1 MSERTRRIAVAWI
14 TAAWLGAGGAAYGQA
29 YPSRPIQILVPF
41 SAGNVID
48 LLARGLGEGL
58 AQAMGASVL
67 IVNRE
72 GASGIIAMS
81 ALASAKPDGYTLA
94 FAPQGQI
101 TIQPHL
107 KADLPYKESS
117 FTPICQ
123 TFENQFAIVVGP
135 NSPIR
140 DFRQLIA
147 TAKESPGRLTWGDS
161 GVATVPNLQM
171 YSLLR
176 SAGVK
181 MEYTPYR
188 NYPQLVQDVLA
199 GRLDLAAPSVGS
211 FNGQNLRVL
220 AILSDQRSPQ
230 FPDVPTVA
238 EFGYA
243 VSMPGFGGLYA
254 PSGLP
259 ADVLAKLADG
269 CAKAAQSESF
279 RTIATRSGAPIRY
292 LDQAAFSRRL
302 QEDSRAKA
310 ELIRALNLKVE

>member
-1 MSERTRRIAVAWI
+1 MIRPGPRLAIAMI
-14 TAAWLGAGGAAYGQA
+14 TAAWMGASGTAFGQA

-48 LLARGLGEGL
+48 LLARGLGDGL
-58 AQAMGASVL
+58 AQAIGGSVL
-67 IVNRE
+67 VVNRE

-81 ALASAKPDGYTLA
+81 ALAGSKPDGYTLA

-135 NSPIR
+135 NSPIA
-140 DFRQLIA
+140 DFKQLIA
-147 TAKESPGRLTWGDS
+147 TAKASPGKLTWGDS

-171 YSLLR
+171 YSLLQ
-176 SAGVK
+176 SAGIK

-188 NYPQLVQDVLA
+188 NYPQLLQDVLT
-199 GRLDLAAPSVGS
+199 GRLDLAAPSIGS
-211 FNGQNLRVL
+211 FNGQNVRVL

-230 FPDVPTVA
+230 FPDAPTVA

-259 ADVLAKLADG
+259 PDVLVKLADG
-269 CAKAAQSESF
+269 CAKAVQSESF
-279 RTIATRSGAPIRY
+279 RTIATRTGSLIRY
-292 LDQAAFSRRL
+292 LDRAAFTRRL
-302 QEDSRAKA
+302 QEDSQAKA
-310 ELIRALNLKVE
+310 ALIRTLNLKTE

>member
-1 MSERTRRIAVAWI
+1 MDKRGRWIAIAVM
-14 TAAWLGAGGAAYGQA
+14 AAGWLAAGASVHAQT

-58 AQAMGASVL
+58 AQAVGGSVL
-67 IVNRE
+67 VVNRE

-123 TFENQFAIVVGP
+123 TFENQFAVVVGP
-135 NSPIR
+135 NSPIL
-140 DFRQLIA
+140 DFTALIA
-147 TAKESPGRLTWGDS
+147 AARKDPGKLTWGDS

-171 YSLLR
+171 YSLLQ
-176 SAGVK
+176 SAGIK

-188 NYPQLVQDVLA
+188 NYPQLLQDVLT
-199 GRLDLAAPSVGS
+199 GRLDLAAPSIGS
-211 FNGQNLRVL
+211 FTGQNLRVL
-220 AILSDQRSPQ
+220 AILADQRSPQ
-230 FPDVPTVA
+230 FPGVPTVA

-254 PSGLP
+254 PAGIP
-259 ADVLAKLADG
+259 ADVLSTLSDG
-269 CAKAAQSESF
+269 CTKAVQSASF
-279 RTIATRSGAPIRY
+279 RTIAERTGSLIRY
-292 LDQAAFSRRL
+292 LDRAHFTERL
-302 QEDSRAKA
+302 QQDSKAKA
-310 ELIRALNLKVE
+310 DLIRTLNLKVD